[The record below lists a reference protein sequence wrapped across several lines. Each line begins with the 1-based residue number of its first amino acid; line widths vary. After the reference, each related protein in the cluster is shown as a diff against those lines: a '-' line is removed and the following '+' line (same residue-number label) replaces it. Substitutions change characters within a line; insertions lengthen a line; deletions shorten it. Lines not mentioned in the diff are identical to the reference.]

1 MTPVGKRPK
10 WLWGAVV
17 GLAAGALAVGIV
29 LNWPGGDRRD
39 DHSQAFQQPEAV
51 DTAET
56 ETPTLV
62 SQPRPEFSL
71 PDLSGTRHALKEW
84 DGKVLAV
91 NFWATWCGPC
101 KEEIP
106 LFNTLQSQ
114 YGPRGMQFIGVAMD
128 DRESVQTYVK
138 THAIDYPVLV
148 DGEDVAERLAIRYGD
163 DQGVVPY
170 TAFIDRQ
177 GRIAFIQ
184 FGAISQDL
192 ARQII
197 ESLL

>member
-1 MTPVGKRPK
+1 MSPAVKRPK
-10 WLWGAVV
+10 WVWGALV
-17 GLAAGALAVGIV
+17 GLAAIALAVGIV
-29 LNWPGGDRRD
+29 VNWPGGNIRN
-39 DHSQAFQQPEAV
+39 DHAQVAQQPE
-51 DTAET
+51 TANT
-56 ETPTLV
+56 ATSETPNLV
-62 SQPRPEFSL
+62 SQPRPEFTL
-71 PDLSGTRHALKEW
+71 PDLGGTHRALKEW

-106 LFNTLQSQ
+106 LFNTLQRQ

-138 THAIDYPVLV
+138 TNAIDYPVLV
-148 DGEDVAERLAIRYGD
+148 DGEDVAEQLAIRYGD

-184 FGAISQDL
+184 YGAMSGDL